1 MTRDENLPE
10 KPKKQVRVEGSDV
23 GKRPLAKDTSNIDV
37 LTKVKVWLSEHE
49 KQSSKQHVH
58 FVSVM
63 LNLWLHSGC
72 EMV

>member
-37 LTKVKVWLSEHE
+37 NK
-49 KQSSKQHVH
+49 
-58 FVSVM
+58 
-63 LNLWLHSGC
+63 C
-72 EMV
+72 EGMVIRT